1 MDDYESDVLPLSFSR
16 LASVSES
23 RFSITSF
30 SPAAW
35 EPDGSPRTATTTTW
49 PINWIVMMQV
59 IKIPLMNYSMMT
71 LRVRDPFVKFVITL
85 GIHAYAWLRCRLDR
99 CRVNK
104 YKSNVKCMNIFSF
117 SQYWSATDVRFLS
130 LYGL

>member
-1 MDDYESDVLPLSFSR
+1 MDDYESDALPLSFSR

-49 PINWIVMMQV
+49 PINRIVMMQV
-59 IKIPLMNYSMMT
+59 IKIPPMNYSMMT
-71 LRVRDPFVKFVITL
+71 LQVRDLFVITL
-85 GIHAYAWLRCRLDR
+85 WVFMHMRG
-99 CRVNK
+99 
-104 YKSNVKCMNIFSF
+104 
-117 SQYWSATDVRFLS
+117 
-130 LYGL
+130 